1 MSATNM
7 SPNMGQVVGSMKPC
21 QLCGGMRAT
30 SNVKFHRNIGMLLAR
45 QTRTIQADMC
55 KTCMSKN
62 YWDFMGKNLLLGPWG
77 TISLIV
83 TPIYLITNTYTYVAA
98 RHNLRGAIE

>member
-1 MSATNM
+1 MAATNM
-7 SPNMGQVVGSMKPC
+7 ADVVGSMKPC
-21 QLCGGMRAT
+21 QICRSVRPT
-30 SNVKFHRNIGMLLAR
+30 HNVTFHRNIGMLLAR
-45 QTRTIQADMC
+45 QTRSIKADMC

-62 YWDFMGKNLLLGPWG
+62 YWEFMGKNLLLGPWG

-83 TPIYLITNTYTYVAA
+83 TPIYLITNTYSYLAA